1 MLKKEEGEIKEAV
14 LEIMQEIE
22 IEVKIEEIRKLGKD
36 GRERFEITMIRL
48 GKKIRRERFV

>member
-1 MLKKEEGEIKEAV
+1 
-14 LEIMQEIE
+14 MQEIE

>member
-1 MLKKEEGEIKEAV
+1 MLKKEEGDIKEAV

>member
-1 MLKKEEGEIKEAV
+1 VLKKEEGEIKEAV

>member
-1 MLKKEEGEIKEAV
+1 VLKKEEGDIKEAV